1 MNEKNPTLCIVAGPN
16 GSGKTSTTVQL
27 LHNEWAENSLYI
39 NPDNIAQ
46 EQYGDWNS
54 PVAVLKAAELATKMR
69 YECLR
74 KRQDFVFETVFSSD
88 EKLAFVEEAKKAGF
102 FIRIF
107 FVCTNNPEKNVR
119 RITQRYLNG
128 GHEVPISKIISRY
141 YKSLL
146 NIGKAISLVD
156 RVYVYDNSIEN
167 QIPVP
172 HCKRDPL
179 PNNIRGNPAVG
190 TVPYQIENEESIPK
204 LETKETTERYSW
216 WHARAERRYP
226 YRGKRMP

>member
-1 MNEKNPTLCIVAGPN
+1 MNGQKIAF
-16 GSGKTSTTVQL
+16 
-27 LHNEWAENSLYI
+27 YI

-107 FVCTNNPEKNVR
+107 LSV
-119 RITQRYLNG
+119 Q
-128 GHEVPISKIISRY
+128 IILR
-141 YKSLL
+141 
-146 NIGKAISLVD
+146 
-156 RVYVYDNSIEN
+156 
-167 QIPVP
+167 
-172 HCKRDPL
+172 
-179 PNNIRGNPAVG
+179 
-190 TVPYQIENEESIPK
+190 
-204 LETKETTERYSW
+204 
-216 WHARAERRYP
+216 
-226 YRGKRMP
+226 

>member
-1 MNEKNPTLCIVAGPN
+1 MFKKILIHTRRSFKLIILLAISAILIVGVVTLFYKPTYSVTIDGKQVGYTKNKSELQKKINEYV
-16 GSGKTSTTVQL
+16 
-27 LHNEWAENSLYI
+27 EN
-39 NPDNIAQ
+39 
-46 EQYGDWNS
+46 GDWNS

-107 FVCTNNPEKNVR
+107 FVCTNNPEINVR

-167 QIPVP
+167 QIPRLLFRTV
-172 HCKRDPL
+172 
-179 PNNIRGNPAVG
+179 NG
-190 TVPYQIENEESIPK
+190 TLFKQYVEEIPQWAQFLIK
-204 LETKETTERYSW
+204 
-216 WHARAERRYP
+216 
-226 YRGKRMP
+226 